1 MKERQDGRTEETAKR
16 DAQKNAPQKNAAHGE
31 DAPKTVTCKHCRYEY
46 LARLDHCSICGY
58 PWPWL
63 KRD

>member
-1 MKERQDGRTEETAKR
+1 MKERQDGKTEETAKR
-16 DAQKNAPQKNAAHGE
+16 DARDNAAPGE

>member
-1 MKERQDGRTEETAKR
+1 MTKREGEKTEETTKR
-16 DAQKNAPQKNAAHGE
+16 DAQDNATPSE

-46 LARLDHCSICGY
+46 PAHLDHCSICGY